1 MFPPLLCALA
11 FPPAKAPLFYL
22 FCGSV
27 EMQDYE
33 TQQMIL
39 EIIDHAKSAKLTE
52 FQFIRNW
59 SSYKYYQGKRRS
71 YKLLVK
77 DLSEGCA
84 RLINTYCNSLDFG
97 EGDFNKLL
105 AYHQMQ
111 KVLQFY
117 SKELD
122 TITNMVYE
130 YDAYLMESRL
140 LYAFFGGYRSDE
152 DLRDF
157 RE

>member
-1 MFPPLLCALA
+1 
-11 FPPAKAPLFYL
+11 
-22 FCGSV
+22 
-27 EMQDYE
+27 MQDYE

-59 SSYKYYQGKRRS
+59 SSYRYYQGKRRS

-77 DLSEGCA
+77 ALTEGRN
-84 RLINTYCNSLDFG
+84 RLIKTYCNSLDFG

-105 AYHQMQ
+105 AFNQMQ

-117 SKELD
+117 SKELYTVTD
-122 TITNMVYE
+122 MIYE
-130 YDAYLMESRL
+130 YEAYLMESNL
-140 LYAFFGGYRSDE
+140 LDAFFGGYRTDA

>member
-22 FCGSV
+22 FSRSV
-27 EMQDYE
+27 EMQDYG

-39 EIIDHAKSAKLTE
+39 EIINYAKSAKLSE

-59 SSYKYYQGKRRS
+59 SSYRYYQGKRRS

-77 DLSEGCA
+77 ALREGRA
-84 RLINTYCNSLDFG
+84 RLLNTYCNSVDFG

-117 SKELD
+117 LHELSVIED
-122 TITNMVYE
+122 MIFEYE
-130 YDAYLMESRL
+130 AYLMESHL
-140 LYAFFGGYRSDE
+140 LYAFFGGYRTDD